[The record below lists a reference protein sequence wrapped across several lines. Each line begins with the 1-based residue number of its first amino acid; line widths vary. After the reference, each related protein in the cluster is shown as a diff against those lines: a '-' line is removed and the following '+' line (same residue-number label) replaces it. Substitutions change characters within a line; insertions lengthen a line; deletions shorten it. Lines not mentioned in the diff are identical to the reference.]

1 MTSGLK
7 KIIAALA
14 GLSLLGGVATAGDV
28 VIKNDAL
35 KNNTAISRQHEQTE
49 ECLIESIKDLYVSLY
64 NLLEGKVSCEEFE
77 EKKKRF
83 ESLDKL
89 VDAYDFQKSCGV
101 NNFMFFE
108 KHNLHVYNGLMDV
121 EGDEIPTFC
130 IGTDVK
136 DTMDPVDL
144 GDKIVNVHRV
154 IFGKTLVPMLQN
166 YILPNT
172 LISWCNSHTVF
183 QEKEVFE
190 AIVGDIYD
198 KWNQYEAANSLKKLG
213 KMDNPGWD
221 VIKQLMHDEFSEE
234 YLKSKNRSQFILTVY
249 PRLMHSKFIHESE
262 HIYNPET
269 DSILKE
275 YNSYRKEIAL
285 GSDQKYNLA
294 FYLEREDLNDG
305 PHTKAG
311 KLVIDNIMRYIH
323 KNQSQYQSIIQKK
336 DLYRLSKEQISEI
349 AKQIK

>member
-7 KIIAALA
+7 TIIATLA
-14 GLSLLGGVATAGDV
+14 GLSMLGGVAIAGDV

-35 KNNTAISRQHEQTE
+35 KDDVVISRQHEQNE
-49 ECLIESIKDLYVSLY
+49 KGLIESVKDLYVSFY
-64 NLLEGKVSCEEFE
+64 NVLEGKLSSEEFE

-89 VDAYDFQKSCGV
+89 VDAYDFNKSDGV
-101 NNFMFFE
+101 NNFMFYI
-108 KHNLHVYNGLMDV
+108 KHNLYVYSGLMNV
-121 EGDEIPTFC
+121 GGDEIPTFC

-136 DTMDPVDL
+136 DIMDSVDL
-144 GDKIVNVHRV
+144 GNRIVSVHRV
-154 IFGKTLVPMLQN
+154 VFGKTLVPMLQN
-166 YILPNT
+166 HIHPNT

-190 AIVGDIYD
+190 AITGDIYD
-198 KWNQYEAANSLKKLG
+198 RWNQYEAANSLKKIG
-213 KMDNPGWD
+213 KVDNPEWD

-234 YLKSKNRSQFILTVY
+234 YLKSKNRSQFILNVY
-249 PRLMHSKFIHESE
+249 PRLMHSKFIHEAE
-262 HIYNPET
+262 HIYDPET
-269 DSILKE
+269 DPTLRE

-294 FYLEREDLNDG
+294 FYLEREGKDNG
-305 PHTKAG
+305 PHAKAG
-311 KLVIDNIMRYIH
+311 TLIIDNIIGYIH
-323 KNQSQYQSIIQKK
+323 KNQNQYQGIIQKK

-349 AKQIK
+349 AKKI